1 MAGEGGVGDFHSHL
15 CTPRGR
21 DTDGLSV
28 FEKLALN
35 MQDVSGD
42 RGVLKE
48 VIRAGYGDTVPPDST
63 IIAKYSGYLE
73 HSDKPFD
80 TNWFRRNPR
89 LMKLGEDITLLG
101 MEVGVLTMQ
110 KGELSRFLYSPAY
123 AYGAL
128 GCPPLIPPSATVLFE
143 VEMMD
148 FLDTAVSDSFF
159 VLSPNHQAI
168 FPLQKVL
175 EIATTERKFG
185 NYLFKRDRFHDAKD
199 RYKRASSSLS
209 RCGKSE
215 EERRQLEAARLP
227 INLNLALTYLRL
239 ERPSSSLEW
248 GEKALAID
256 NKNVKA
262 LFRCGQACLELK
274 EYEKARTF
282 LLGAQR
288 LKPFNSEINGEL
300 KRLSSCYREYMDQQR
315 ALCLRMFAPKSSK
328 TA

>member
-262 LFRCGQACLELK
+262 LFRCGQ
-274 EYEKARTF
+274 
-282 LLGAQR
+282 LLQGIHG
-288 LKPFNSEINGEL
+288 STEST
-300 KRLSSCYREYMDQQR
+300 LSSYVC
-315 ALCLRMFAPKSSK
+315 PKVIQNCIML
-328 TA
+328 